1 MNIKHRFPAVFD
13 TINAHSSEKPG
24 IQGSDDCNF
33 IKCMKKIGKLALI
46 VLCQFN
52 IKSIIFLA
60 SQVSNNSTVLL
71 MTEAKFEGTFPT
83 NQFLLN

>member
-33 IKCMKKIGKLALI
+33 IKCMKKIGKVALI
-46 VLCQFN
+46 VLC
-52 IKSIIFLA
+52 
-60 SQVSNNSTVLL
+60 
-71 MTEAKFEGTFPT
+71 
-83 NQFLLN
+83 